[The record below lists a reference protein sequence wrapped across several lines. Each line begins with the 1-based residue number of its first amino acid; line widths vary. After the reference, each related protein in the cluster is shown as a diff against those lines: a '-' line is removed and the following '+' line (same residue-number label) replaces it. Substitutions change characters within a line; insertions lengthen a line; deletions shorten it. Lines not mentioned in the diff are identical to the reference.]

1 MYVVTLIEIGDEV
14 GFIIPDEILDRYNL
28 KIGDELE
35 VLETDKGLILI
46 PSAIASGADG
56 NGL

>member
-1 MYVVTLIEIGDEV
+1 MYVVTLIKIGDEV
-14 GFIIPDEILDRYNL
+14 GFIIPDEILARYDL

-35 VLETDKGLILI
+35 VLETDKGLTLL
-46 PSAIASGADG
+46 PPAIASVADR

>member
-46 PSAIASGADG
+46 PSAIASGAD
-56 NGL
+56 

>member
-1 MYVVTLIEIGDEV
+1 MYVVTLIEIRDEV

-35 VLETDKGLILI
+35 VLETDKGLTLI
-46 PSAIASGADG
+46 PPAIAAEADG

>member
-46 PSAIASGADG
+46 PSAIAYGADG

>member
-1 MYVVTLIEIGDEV
+1 MYVVTLIEIGVEV

-35 VLETDKGLILI
+35 VLETDKGLTLI
-46 PSAIASGADG
+46 PSAIASGADR

>member
-1 MYVVTLIEIGDEV
+1 MYVVTLIEIEGEV

-28 KIGDELE
+28 KIGNELE
-35 VLETDKGLILI
+35 VLETGKGLTLI
-46 PSAIASGADG
+46 PSAIASGADK

>member
-28 KIGDELE
+28 KIGDEVE
-35 VLETDKGLILI
+35 VLETDKGLTLVL
-46 PSAIASGADG
+46 PAIVSGADG

>member
-1 MYVVTLIEIGDEV
+1 MYVVTLIEIGGEV

-46 PSAIASGADG
+46 PSAIAAGADG
-56 NGL
+56 NG

>member
-35 VLETDKGLILI
+35 VLETDKGLTLI
-46 PSAIASGADG
+46 PSAIVSQADK